1 MEGYVDE
8 IKTFDLSK
16 NSEKR
21 KEIIKFLSDD
31 DIDDL
36 EECEGFVPIIKELL
50 RFEKEEELR
59 AKIYEKIVP
68 PFSFWDLDFF
78 TSMVK

>member
-21 KEIIKFLSDD
+21 KEIIKVGNS
-31 DIDDL
+31 
-36 EECEGFVPIIKELL
+36 P
-50 RFEKEEELR
+50 
-59 AKIYEKIVP
+59 Y
-68 PFSFWDLDFF
+68 
-78 TSMVK
+78 